1 MSLHEYPKKPGISRF
16 VAPWDTS
23 GWYFMAEHFAPGCRI
38 YSNADITVTEC
49 PEILMGCDYI
59 VTYDSATD
67 GFDDKQ
73 EVDFFIEQTGE
84 VYAALDAD
92 APADFPTG
100 FARTDLVVRTDAGDT
115 YRLFMRPYARGA
127 HVHLDAFSSPGRHF
141 FVAFRPTE
149 TETKKPLP
157 EAKRFSVAERHETRE
172 TCWFVH
178 DCFARANLSGYDCR
192 GDVRV
197 CAEADNPKRH
207 YLRLQSGAGISCACE
222 TSGQDELSMAL
233 DVPAGTAAL
242 NFAGVTVQ
250 LGSAQASING
260 QNVPDI
266 ADKGYGVKEGIPQL
280 ILAGAS
286 VDDVY
291 VIVLFSTFVGMMQ
304 GEGASILKFVNI
316 PISIFLGIAI
326 GLLIG
331 VLLAYFFKKMH
342 IRDTSKVL
350 IILSISFLLV
360 VMEDKLLTPIT
371 FSALIAI
378 MFIGIGLQKKRETVA
393 KRLSVKY
400 GKLWV
405 AAEVFLFV
413 LVGAT
418 VNIGYLGK
426 VGVKALIVI
435 IGALVFRMFGVFVC
449 LLGTSLK
456 RKERLFTMLAYT
468 PKATVQAA
476 IGGIPLALGFTCG
489 DLVLTV
495 AVLAIVLTAPLG
507 AFAIDLSYKKLL
519 NR

>member
-1 MSLHEYPKKPGISRF
+1 MLLSISLILILGMFMGWICQKIKLPSLLGMLITGIVLGPYVLNMLDDSILGISAELRKIALIIILTRAGLGLDLSGLKKIGRPAVLMCF
-16 VAPWDTS
+16 VPASFELIGMILLAPK
-23 GWYFMAEHFAPGCRI
+23 
-38 YSNADITVTEC
+38 
-49 PEILMGCDYI
+49 LMGLT
-59 VTYDSATD
+59 VL
-67 GFDDKQ
+67 
-73 EVDFFIEQTGE
+73 E
-84 VYAALDAD
+84 AAIMGAVLA
-92 APADFPTG
+92 AVSPA
-100 FARTDLVVRTDAGDT
+100 VVVPRMVK
-115 YRLFMRPYARGA
+115 LM
-127 HVHLDAFSSPGRHF
+127 
-141 FVAFRPTE
+141 
-149 TETKKPLP
+149 
-157 EAKRFSVAERHETRE
+157 
-172 TCWFVH
+172 
-178 DCFARANLSGYDCR
+178 
-192 GDVRV
+192 
-197 CAEADNPKRH
+197 
-207 YLRLQSGAGISCACE
+207 
-222 TSGQDELSMAL
+222 DE
-233 DVPAGTAAL
+233 
-242 NFAGVTVQ
+242 
-250 LGSAQASING
+250 
-260 QNVPDI
+260 
-266 ADKGYGVKEGIPQL
+266 GYGVNEGIPQL

-360 VMEDKLLTPIT
+360 VMEDKLSTPIT

-378 MFIGIGLQKKRETVA
+378 MFIGIGLQKKRKTVA

-476 IGGIPLALGFTCG
+476 IGGIPLALGFACG
-489 DLVLTV
+489 DVVLTV

-507 AFAIDLSYKKLL
+507 AFAIDSSYKKFLTKTK
-519 NR
+519 

>member
-1 MSLHEYPKKPGISRF
+1 MLLSISLILILGMFMGWICQKIKLPSLLGMLITGIVLGPYVLNLLDDSILGISAELRKIALIIILTRAGLGLDLSGLKKIGRPAVLMCF
-16 VAPWDTS
+16 VPASFDLIGMILLAPK
-23 GWYFMAEHFAPGCRI
+23 
-38 YSNADITVTEC
+38 
-49 PEILMGCDYI
+49 LMGLT
-59 VTYDSATD
+59 VL
-67 GFDDKQ
+67 
-73 EVDFFIEQTGE
+73 E
-84 VYAALDAD
+84 AAIMGAVLA
-92 APADFPTG
+92 AVSPA
-100 FARTDLVVRTDAGDT
+100 VVVPRMVK
-115 YRLFMRPYARGA
+115 LM
-127 HVHLDAFSSPGRHF
+127 
-141 FVAFRPTE
+141 
-149 TETKKPLP
+149 
-157 EAKRFSVAERHETRE
+157 
-172 TCWFVH
+172 
-178 DCFARANLSGYDCR
+178 
-192 GDVRV
+192 
-197 CAEADNPKRH
+197 
-207 YLRLQSGAGISCACE
+207 
-222 TSGQDELSMAL
+222 DE
-233 DVPAGTAAL
+233 
-242 NFAGVTVQ
+242 
-250 LGSAQASING
+250 
-260 QNVPDI
+260 
-266 ADKGYGVKEGIPQL
+266 GYGVNEGIPQL

-360 VMEDKLLTPIT
+360 VMEDKLSTPIT

>member
-1 MSLHEYPKKPGISRF
+1 MLLSISLILILGMFMGWICQKIKLPSLLGMLITGIVLGPYVLNLLDDSILGISAELRKIALIIILTRAGLGLDLSGLKKIGRPAVLMCF
-16 VAPWDTS
+16 VPAFFELIGMILLAPK
-23 GWYFMAEHFAPGCRI
+23 
-38 YSNADITVTEC
+38 
-49 PEILMGCDYI
+49 LMGLT
-59 VTYDSATD
+59 VL
-67 GFDDKQ
+67 
-73 EVDFFIEQTGE
+73 E
-84 VYAALDAD
+84 AAIMGAVLA
-92 APADFPTG
+92 AVSPA
-100 FARTDLVVRTDAGDT
+100 VVVPRMVK
-115 YRLFMRPYARGA
+115 LM
-127 HVHLDAFSSPGRHF
+127 
-141 FVAFRPTE
+141 
-149 TETKKPLP
+149 
-157 EAKRFSVAERHETRE
+157 
-172 TCWFVH
+172 
-178 DCFARANLSGYDCR
+178 
-192 GDVRV
+192 
-197 CAEADNPKRH
+197 
-207 YLRLQSGAGISCACE
+207 
-222 TSGQDELSMAL
+222 DE
-233 DVPAGTAAL
+233 
-242 NFAGVTVQ
+242 
-250 LGSAQASING
+250 
-260 QNVPDI
+260 
-266 ADKGYGVKEGIPQL
+266 GYGVNEGIPQL

-360 VMEDKLLTPIT
+360 VMEDKLSTPIT

>member
-1 MSLHEYPKKPGISRF
+1 MLLSISLILILGMFMGWICQKIKLPSLLGMLITGIVLGPYVLNMLDDSILGISAELRKIALIIILTRAGLGLDLSGLKKIGRPAVLMCF
-16 VAPWDTS
+16 VPASFELIGMILLAPK
-23 GWYFMAEHFAPGCRI
+23 
-38 YSNADITVTEC
+38 
-49 PEILMGCDYI
+49 LMGLT
-59 VTYDSATD
+59 VL
-67 GFDDKQ
+67 
-73 EVDFFIEQTGE
+73 E
-84 VYAALDAD
+84 AAIMGAVLA
-92 APADFPTG
+92 AVSPA
-100 FARTDLVVRTDAGDT
+100 VVVPRMVK
-115 YRLFMRPYARGA
+115 LM
-127 HVHLDAFSSPGRHF
+127 
-141 FVAFRPTE
+141 
-149 TETKKPLP
+149 
-157 EAKRFSVAERHETRE
+157 
-172 TCWFVH
+172 
-178 DCFARANLSGYDCR
+178 
-192 GDVRV
+192 
-197 CAEADNPKRH
+197 
-207 YLRLQSGAGISCACE
+207 
-222 TSGQDELSMAL
+222 DE
-233 DVPAGTAAL
+233 
-242 NFAGVTVQ
+242 
-250 LGSAQASING
+250 
-260 QNVPDI
+260 
-266 ADKGYGVKEGIPQL
+266 GYGVNEGIPQL

-360 VMEDKLLTPIT
+360 VMEDKLSTPIT

-378 MFIGIGLQKKRETVA
+378 MFIGIGLQKKRKTGA

-449 LLGTSLK
+449 MLGTSLK

>member
-1 MSLHEYPKKPGISRF
+1 MLLSISLILILGMFMGWICQKIKLPSLLGMLITGIVLGPYVLNLLDDSILGISAELRKIALIIILTRAGLGLDLSGLKKIGRPAVLMCF
-16 VAPWDTS
+16 VPASFELIGMILLAPK
-23 GWYFMAEHFAPGCRI
+23 
-38 YSNADITVTEC
+38 
-49 PEILMGCDYI
+49 LMGLT
-59 VTYDSATD
+59 VL
-67 GFDDKQ
+67 
-73 EVDFFIEQTGE
+73 E
-84 VYAALDAD
+84 AAIMGAVLA
-92 APADFPTG
+92 AVSPA
-100 FARTDLVVRTDAGDT
+100 VVVPRMVK
-115 YRLFMRPYARGA
+115 LM
-127 HVHLDAFSSPGRHF
+127 
-141 FVAFRPTE
+141 
-149 TETKKPLP
+149 
-157 EAKRFSVAERHETRE
+157 
-172 TCWFVH
+172 
-178 DCFARANLSGYDCR
+178 
-192 GDVRV
+192 
-197 CAEADNPKRH
+197 
-207 YLRLQSGAGISCACE
+207 
-222 TSGQDELSMAL
+222 DE
-233 DVPAGTAAL
+233 
-242 NFAGVTVQ
+242 
-250 LGSAQASING
+250 
-260 QNVPDI
+260 
-266 ADKGYGVKEGIPQL
+266 GYGVNEGIPQL

-360 VMEDKLLTPIT
+360 VMEDKLSTPIT

-378 MFIGIGLQKKRETVA
+378 MFIGIGLQKKMETVA

>member
-1 MSLHEYPKKPGISRF
+1 MLLSISLILILGMFMGWICQKIKLPSLLGMLITGIVLGPYVLNLLDDSILGISAELRKIALIIILTRAGLGLDLSGLKKIGRPAVLMCF
-16 VAPWDTS
+16 VPASFELIGMILLAPK
-23 GWYFMAEHFAPGCRI
+23 
-38 YSNADITVTEC
+38 
-49 PEILMGCDYI
+49 LMGLT
-59 VTYDSATD
+59 VL
-67 GFDDKQ
+67 
-73 EVDFFIEQTGE
+73 E
-84 VYAALDAD
+84 AAIMGAVLA
-92 APADFPTG
+92 AVSPA
-100 FARTDLVVRTDAGDT
+100 VVVPRMVK
-115 YRLFMRPYARGA
+115 LM
-127 HVHLDAFSSPGRHF
+127 
-141 FVAFRPTE
+141 
-149 TETKKPLP
+149 
-157 EAKRFSVAERHETRE
+157 
-172 TCWFVH
+172 
-178 DCFARANLSGYDCR
+178 
-192 GDVRV
+192 
-197 CAEADNPKRH
+197 
-207 YLRLQSGAGISCACE
+207 
-222 TSGQDELSMAL
+222 DE
-233 DVPAGTAAL
+233 
-242 NFAGVTVQ
+242 
-250 LGSAQASING
+250 
-260 QNVPDI
+260 
-266 ADKGYGVKEGIPQL
+266 GYGVHEGIPQL
-280 ILAGAS
+280 ILAGVS

-360 VMEDKLLTPIT
+360 VMEDKLSTPIT